1 MTHLWCELSLQCCM
15 AVLVMVS
22 KVQSELLLLH
32 GSDVLRLDDRIHCVV
47 LVISLL
53 CVQLVIITGDCR
65 ALQFS
70 TAVPALITALPRP
83 GIVTLRH
90 WEKIIRQDHHQLQP
104 AALQQHSSSHLPSN
118 HHICHIGTQPCF
130 YIFNNLHFE
139 WLSPVPI
146 GLALDIEMSW
156 PAGCRNQLSQLELQ
170 PGPARK
176 VQTEIQINERTK
188 LLIQRKVRLLGNRDC
203 LRYKEFISCYK
214 NSLWYYST
222 LSVLSNSKSLTRVQL
237 N

>member
-1 MTHLWCELSLQCCM
+1 M

-32 GSDVLRLDDRIHCVV
+32 GPNVLRLDDRIHCVV

-90 WEKIIRQDHHQLQP
+90 
-104 AALQQHSSSHLPSN
+104 
-118 HHICHIGTQPCF
+118 
-130 YIFNNLHFE
+130 
-139 WLSPVPI
+139 
-146 GLALDIEMSW
+146 
-156 PAGCRNQLSQLELQ
+156 
-170 PGPARK
+170 
-176 VQTEIQINERTK
+176 
-188 LLIQRKVRLLGNRDC
+188 
-203 LRYKEFISCYK
+203 
-214 NSLWYYST
+214 
-222 LSVLSNSKSLTRVQL
+222 
-237 N
+237 